1 MSKRKIVIIGGGVI
15 SNKIVELAPE
25 YVAIKCY
32 KIRFIVKSKLE
43 HSKIIDECYEANEI
57 FYLAYHHRDFIKNI
71 VTINDILSFLKKH
84 HWKGCFIFFNTQ
96 ATILNNISQS
106 SQGLIKKI
114 NFDLY
119 TTTKKTQSKLI
130 GFYSKFLFVSE
141 LYLPVVFGAE
151 TLIQKRYEIISRC
164 SVIHLPNL
172 GENIFASIDIN
183 KFVSWVFSDY
193 LDKLNSPTPGS
204 LRRVFVYQNVG
215 KYIDEFQKLR
225 DSCVKSDLNKKNS
238 CNQIEVKNIKYKYF
252 GSNNICRGLFVLFKM
267 TPIFVI
273 LSIIKYEL
281 GKLIKRRVSL
291 DYAFHELGPAQH
303 VFVPVE
309 TEFMF
314 FDSSICISKIPFT
327 VIKVEK

>member
-1 MSKRKIVIIGGGVI
+1 MCKKIVIIGGGVI
-15 SNKIVELAPE
+15 SNKIVEMAPE
-25 YVAIKCY
+25 DVVIKCY
-32 KIRFIVKSKLE
+32 PIRLIVKSKIENL
-43 HSKIIDECYEANEI
+43 KILDECFAASVI

-84 HWKGCFIFFNTQ
+84 HWKGRFIFFNTQ
-96 ATILNNISQS
+96 ATISNKIFQS
-106 SQGLIKKI
+106 SLGLIKI
-114 NFDLY
+114 SNFDLY
-119 TTTKKTQSKLI
+119 TITKKTQSRLM

-151 TLIQKRYEIISRC
+151 TLIQKRYELISRC

-183 KFVSWVFSDY
+183 YFVSWIFSDY
-193 LDKLNSPTPGS
+193 LDKLNSPPPGS
-204 LRRVFVYQNVG
+204 LRRVFVYQNIS

-225 DSCVKSDLNKKNS
+225 DGCVKSASNRKKS

-252 GSNNICRGLFVLFKM
+252 GSNNLSRGLFVLFKM
-267 TPIFVI
+267 TPIFAI

-281 GKLIKRRVSL
+281 GKLKNRGVSL
-291 DYAFHELGPAQH
+291 DYKFRELGPVPH

-327 VIKVEK
+327 VIKIEK